1 MARFAVIGAGNGG
14 RALAGHLRLAGHDV
28 ILYNRDDRDEYEQLL
43 KPIVDTGAIEVV
55 GAIEGVARGVEVTTS
70 LQTAVQGADTVVV
83 VVPAIAHQALAAQMA
98 PFLAPGQTILLTPGR
113 TFGAY
118 EFLSVLRANGCPH
131 RLTIGETYSL
141 PYAARL
147 RPGNQVVVAQ
157 QKDWIPVATIP
168 AGDVHGVVDT
178 LKPLFPGLLPQ
189 EHVLYTSLL
198 NLGAMFHPAG
208 TLLNA
213 SRIELQGGGFPFYT
227 EGMTPAVCR
236 VIERMD
242 AERRAIAARFGLDLP
257 SAVEMTAKAYGVSGG
272 NLYAVLQA
280 NTAYEVGH
288 APTSLTHRYVYEDT
302 NTGLVPMVSLADLV
316 GVPVPTMRA
325 MVELACAM
333 TGTDFWQTGRNVQRL
348 GLTYRDPE
356 ELIEALRH
364 GRVRERAEAL

>member
-1 MARFAVIGAGNGG
+1 V
-14 RALAGHLRLAGHDV
+14 
-28 ILYNRDDRDEYEQLL
+28 
-43 KPIVDTGAIEVV
+43 
-55 GAIEGVARGVEVTTS
+55 
-70 LQTAVQGADTVVV
+70 
-83 VVPAIAHQALAAQMA
+83 
-98 PFLAPGQTILLTPGR
+98 LAPGQTILLPPGR

-118 EFLSVLRANGCPH
+118 EFLSVLRASGCRH

-168 AGDVHGVVDT
+168 AGDVHGVVDA

-288 APTSLTHRYVYEDT
+288 APILFTSRYGKENTSAGLLLMILLVDVVVVFVSTLLVIVYLAGSMTDT
-302 NTGLVPMVSLADLV
+302 NL
-316 GVPVPTMRA
+316 
-325 MVELACAM
+325 
-333 TGTDFWQTGRNVQRL
+333 WQTAPNVKRL
-348 GLTYRDPE
+348 L
-356 ELIEALRH
+356 L
-364 GRVRERAEAL
+364 